1 MRLTI
6 GQPVHEA
13 QSTDFG
19 ITRDA
24 CLFRIGHP
32 RARRI
37 GRCEWVG
44 RCLRDNA
51 DAKVE
56 VEIVTSYCT
65 CMNNEMDD
73 SETLSITA
81 WEKTSKGKVAMA
93 ACDKKSGW
101 DKK

>member
-1 MRLTI
+1 MKRNRLI
-6 GQPVHEA
+6 LGSLA
-13 QSTDFG
+13 ML
-19 ITRDA
+19 A
-24 CLFRIGHP
+24 CLASATP
-32 RARRI
+32 ALAASDDAK
-37 GRCEWVG
+37 WVA

-51 DAKVE
+51 DAKVK

-81 WEKTSKGKVAMA
+81 WEKTAKGKVAMA